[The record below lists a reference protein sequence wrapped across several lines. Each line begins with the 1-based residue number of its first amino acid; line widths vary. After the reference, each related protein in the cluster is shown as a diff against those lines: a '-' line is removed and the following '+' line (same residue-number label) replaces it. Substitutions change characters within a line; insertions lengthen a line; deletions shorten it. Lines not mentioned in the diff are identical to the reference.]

1 MSVPCRRPLLW
12 FLLALAA
19 ISLPVHA
26 AKPTARKK
34 ALPAPAEGAPPA
46 PPAQAAD
53 LPPVPADLAPRFR
66 EFVDLAGPLMS
77 AKERAAF
84 LALKQDYQRDA
95 FIRQFWL
102 VRDPFPQTARNE
114 FQERWEARAR
124 AAKEKFGNVTEDRA
138 RMVLWNGE
146 PAHVLKSHCPEI
158 FLPLEIWT
166 YDKNEFSRSGYN
178 LVFVA
183 PAGNTWR
190 LWYPSQGV
198 TSLLALD
205 IRGRYPEGPRPEV
218 VEEACAQGSDI
229 LAALTNVLDW
239 SRVEK
244 SAQLA
249 PKPSEEWLA
258 TFSAYSTDVPA
269 GAAALPG
276 QLALSYPGRYGSRT
290 VVQGLL
296 SVPKEQLKLVR
307 TGDFESYDFVIDGEV
322 LRKDELFEHFRYRFT
337 LPAKEADAQVRDG
350 RLPLV
355 FQRYLRPGTYNLIV
369 KVEDVGG
376 KSYFRD
382 EREIEV
388 PLGPAAPPAAVATA
402 PTAPAS
408 PAGAPSVPAPGA
420 ADSLAEANA
429 SLHQGDQTIRL
440 LPPPEGLMTGKA
452 RVEALTTGEG
462 IARVTFLLNGKPIF
476 SKARPPYSVEL
487 DLGAQPKIHALK
499 AVALGSK
506 GEELAQDEVYLNAGP
521 HRFSLRLLE
530 PQPGKTYH
538 QSLRA
543 NAEVKVPEGETL
555 DRVEFFLNEAKVAT
569 LYQPPFAQPI
579 VLPPGDK
586 VTYVRAVAYL
596 ADGGNS
602 TEDTVLVNSP
612 IQGEKVQVDLVELYT
627 SVVDR
632 KGRPVQGLAAGDFK
646 VVEDGTEQQIRRF
659 ELVKD
664 VPIYA
669 GVVLDTSGSMDTNL
683 PEAID
688 GALRFFNQVITPRDR
703 AAVVTFADKPNLAVK
718 FTNNREVLAGGL
730 ANLTADGNTALYDSL
745 IYTLYLFGGIKGKR
759 AIVLLTDG
767 KDDKS
772 HYSFSDALEYAR
784 RTGVSIYT
792 VGLGLTT
799 QDADVRLK
807 LQKLAEETGGRHFLI
822 EKAAELDSVYKEVE
836 GDLRSQY
843 LLAYESTQGGA
854 SGPGKDKFRAV
865 EVKVDKPGLAA
876 KTLRGYYP

>member
-1 MSVPCRRPLLW
+1 LLL

-19 ISLPVHA
+19 IAPPAGAAKKKTLPV
-26 AKPTARKK
+26 
-34 ALPAPAEGAPPA
+34 PAEGASQAAPA
-46 PPAQAAD
+46 PAAELPPIPAD
-53 LPPVPADLAPRFR
+53 LPPRFR

-77 AKERAAF
+77 VKERAAF

-95 FIRQFWL
+95 FIRQFWQ

-114 FQERWEARAR
+114 FQERWEARAH

-138 RMVLWNGE
+138 RMMLWNGE
-146 PAHVLKSHCPEI
+146 PAHVLKSHCSEI

-166 YDKNEFSRSGYN
+166 FDKNEFARTSYS
-178 LVFVA
+178 LVFIQ

-198 TSLLALD
+198 VSLLSLD
-205 IRGRYPEGPRPEV
+205 IRARYPDGPRPEV
-218 VEEACAQGSDI
+218 IESACPQGDDI
-229 LAALTNVLDW
+229 LGALGSAVDW

-244 SAQLA
+244 TVQLA
-249 PKPSEEWLA
+249 PKPNEEWLA
-258 TFSAYSTDVPA
+258 NFAAYSTDVPQ
-269 GAAALPG
+269 GAATLPA
-276 QLALSYPGRYGSRT
+276 QLALSFPGRYGSRT

-296 SVPKEQLKLVR
+296 SVPKEQMKLVK

-322 LRKDELFEHFRYRFT
+322 LRKEELFEHFRYRFT
-337 LPAKEADAQVRDG
+337 LPAKETEAQVRDG
-350 RLPLV
+350 RIPLV

-369 KVEDVGG
+369 KVEEVGG

-388 PLGPAAPPAAVATA
+388 PSPPDAPATPEVAAAS
-402 PTAPAS
+402 PTAPA
-408 PAGAPSVPAPGA
+408 APSGPAPGGA
-420 ADSLAEANA
+420 ADSLTEANA
-429 SLHQGDQTIRL
+429 SLHHGDQTIRL
-440 LPPPEGLMTGKA
+440 LAPPEGLMTGKA
-452 RVEALTTGEG
+452 RVEAMTTGGG

-476 SKARPPYSVEL
+476 SKSRPPYSVEL

-499 AVALGSK
+499 AVALGAK
-506 GEELAQDEVYLNAGP
+506 GEELAQDEVFLNAGP
-521 HRFSLRLLE
+521 HRFALRLLE

-555 DRVEFFLNEAKVAT
+555 DRVEFYLNETRIAT

-612 IQGEKVQVDLVELYT
+612 LQGEKVQVDLVELYT

-632 KGRPVQGLAAGDFK
+632 RGRPVQGLAAGDFK
-646 VVEDGTEQQIRRF
+646 VFEDGAEQQVRRF

-683 PEAID
+683 HEAID

-745 IYTLYLFGGIKGKR
+745 VYTLYLFGGIKGKR

-772 HYSFSDALEYAR
+772 RYTFSDALEYAR
-784 RTGVSIYT
+784 RTGVTIYT
-792 VGLGLTT
+792 VGMGLTT

-822 EKAAELDSVYKEVE
+822 EKAAELNGVYKEVE

-854 SGPGKDKFRAV
+854 TGPGKEKFRAV
-865 EVKVDKPGLAA
+865 EVKIGKPGLTA